1 MNCNRQNKLYA
12 KARIN
17 ISIGFTLIS
26 IKKGIKLWLLSV
38 FLLTIMPAKR
48 KKILVLYFPTDFYE
62 IKDEAI
68 FDGKHRLISMQDFF
82 LTEDF
87 KLAFST

>member
-1 MNCNRQNKLYA
+1 MIA
-12 KARIN
+12 A
-17 ISIGFTLIS
+17 
-26 IKKGIKLWLLSV
+26 

-48 KKILVLYFPTDFYE
+48 KQFLVLYFPTDFYE

-68 FDGKHRLISMQDFF
+68 FDGKHRLDSMQDFF
-82 LTEDF
+82 LTEEF